1 MATTSRAP
9 EAVAALLAILRAAPA
24 LSDVTIVDGPTATN
38 FSGKRRLCVGWS
50 PSGDGA
56 VDIEQTFNSAGA
68 RTRDESFT
76 IRCYAEARAGDT
88 DMSLRRETVFDMV
101 AVVEQA
107 LRATDVAPEAPTLN
121 GTVLWAHL
129 TTGNLAQE
137 QTGDGALAGLSFT
150 VSCRARI

>member
-9 EAVAALLAILRAAPA
+9 EAVAALLQILRAAPA

-38 FSGKRRLCVGWS
+38 FSGKRRLCVGWT
-50 PSGDGA
+50 PGGDGA
-56 VDIEQTFNSAGA
+56 VDIEQDFNAAGA

-76 IRCYAEARAGDT
+76 IHCYAEAWAGDK

-101 AVVEQA
+101 AVVEDA
-107 LRATDVAPEAPTLN
+107 LRATDAAPQAPTLN

-129 TTGNLAQE
+129 TTGSLTQD
-137 QTGDGALAGLSFT
+137 QTSDGALAGLAFS
-150 VSCRARI
+150 VACRARI